1 MILYGWTKAVL
12 LMELDFLDAKL
23 MVKIIGF
30 PNGPSFRYGNFFIP
44 RVEKTSKNQ
53 PKGRKAFLPR
63 AVGPRNVSFSF
74 PWSNF
79 NVFSTQGMKKFPYLK
94 PTAHSEIVC
103 LQELTKQHFYFMLQL
118 NEFFQKKNSVR
129 IKKSSNFNFLSMWKL
144 GFRMRGHAEIRFL
157 FISATTI

>member
-103 LQELTKQHFYFMLQL
+103 L
-118 NEFFQKKNSVR
+118 
-129 IKKSSNFNFLSMWKL
+129 
-144 GFRMRGHAEIRFL
+144 
-157 FISATTI
+157 